1 MEKLNIVKQILKC
14 FKKGILKSTLD
25 HVHKSTHPAFKGR
38 FREKYLGSVRTLS
51 GALKEKGHVALK
63 RGRGEGG
70 GGRHRVF
77 KRKRSGE
84 GITYRQQNIKDCQ

>member
-14 FKKGILKSTLD
+14 LKKGILKSTLD

-70 GGRHRVF
+70 GTEFLRGNGAERESLIASR
-77 KRKRSGE
+77 
-84 GITYRQQNIKDCQ
+84 I

>member
-14 FKKGILKSTLD
+14 LKKGILKSTLD
-25 HVHKSTHPAFKGR
+25 HIHKSTHPAFKGR

-63 RGRGEGG
+63 RVG
-70 GGRHRVF
+70 GGRHRVSR
-77 KRKRSGE
+77 RKRSGE
-84 GITYRQQNIKDCQ
+84 GITYRQQNIKDC

>member
-14 FKKGILKSTLD
+14 LKKGILKSTLD
-25 HVHKSTHPAFKGR
+25 HIHKSTHPAFKGR

-63 RGRGEGG
+63 RVGVGKAQS
-70 GGRHRVF
+70 F
-77 KRKRSGE
+77 
-84 GITYRQQNIKDCQ
+84 

>member
-14 FKKGILKSTLD
+14 LKKGILKSTLD
-25 HVHKSTHPAFKGR
+25 LIHKSTHPAFKGR

-63 RGRGEGG
+63 RVGG
-70 GGRHRVF
+70 GG
-77 KRKRSGE
+77 E
-84 GITYRQQNIKDCQ
+84 GTEFLGGNGAERESLIASRT

>member
-14 FKKGILKSTLD
+14 LKKGILKSTLD
-25 HVHKSTHPAFKGR
+25 HIHKSTHPAFKGR

-63 RGRGEGG
+63 RVGGGEGTEFLG
-70 GGRHRVF
+70 ANGAERESLIASR
-77 KRKRSGE
+77 
-84 GITYRQQNIKDCQ
+84 T